1 MFRVETRGH
10 GLLAGG
16 LTLLAGGGAGV
27 AAGFAVGSG
36 GGFGAALALLIISVP
51 SGVVALTGL
60 AMSLVD
66 LFRWHTR
73 ITTLPLSGPAS
84 RDDATVSFLREHASG
99 YAMTPILSTPLL
111 RF

>member
-51 SGVVALTGL
+51 SGVVALTGF

-66 LFRWHTR
+66 RGPLKRAP
-73 ITTLPLSGPAS
+73 LP
-84 RDDATVSFLREHASG
+84 FLLHRE
-99 YAMTPILSTPLL
+99 
-111 RF
+111 R